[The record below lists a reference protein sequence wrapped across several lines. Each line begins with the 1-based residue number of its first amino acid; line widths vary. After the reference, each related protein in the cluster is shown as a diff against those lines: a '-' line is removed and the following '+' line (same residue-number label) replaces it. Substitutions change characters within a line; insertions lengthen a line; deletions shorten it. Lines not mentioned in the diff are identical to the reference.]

1 MQNAKILRTMELH
14 LHSNHKSWYPQQLD
28 KLCGC
33 KVGIKENVVRFEYL
47 AELTFP
53 FSSPRVQK
61 FHAPWY
67 RFLSERQYCKG
78 ASKTLTENK
87 RNHLRT

>member
-61 FHAPWY
+61 SMLH
-67 RFLSERQYCKG
+67 G
-78 ASKTLTENK
+78 IASSRKDSTAKELVK
-87 RNHLRT
+87 L